1 MFDVGSV
8 YHKLEIL
15 CTHFCNG
22 CLTSEGQ
29 LEKNDYW
36 KLVYKKVD
44 RYFFSFLY
52 SRKQGNMN
60 LSYKRILIDT
70 KTVIN

>member
-1 MFDVGSV
+1 VGSV

-29 LEKNDYW
+29 LEKNDYC

-44 RYFFSFLY
+44 RYICFTY
-52 SRKQGNMN
+52 IPENKA
-60 LSYKRILIDT
+60 T
-70 KTVIN
+70 

>member
-29 LEKNDYW
+29 LEKNDYC

-44 RYFFSFLY
+44 RYYLFSY
-52 SRKQGNMN
+52 IPENKA
-60 LSYKRILIDT
+60 T
-70 KTVIN
+70 

>member
-15 CTHFCNG
+15 CTHICNG

-29 LEKNDYW
+29 LEKNDYC
-36 KLVYKKVD
+36 KLVYKK
-44 RYFFSFLY
+44 
-52 SRKQGNMN
+52 
-60 LSYKRILIDT
+60 
-70 KTVIN
+70 